1 VIIFNKFTKITGNL
15 SVSFFL
21 SIPDKCFVYL
31 YFIQHDRNNGSP
43 HQVKETGNEKIYF
56 QVCMTLKEEKT
67 IQREYRPLEA
77 IDDHFPKYVLSLD
90 KGFETSLKGVQW
102 MNIRDFLLQE

>member
-1 VIIFNKFTKITGNL
+1 MGYPPENIPGNL
-15 SVSFFL
+15 ENIVLLELLSRGYSVSLGKLNGFEV
-21 SIPDKCFVYL
+21 D
-31 YFIQHDRNNGSP
+31 FIAEKG
-43 HQVKETGNEKIYF
+43 GEKIYF

-90 KGFETSLKGVQW
+90 KGFKTSRKGVQW
-102 MNIRDFLLQE
+102 MNIRDFLLPE